1 MQAKFYNLP
10 TDEPEPVN
18 RRVYAAAKLPF
29 HYLWIFLTTIISPWL
44 YAFPFAMAAAT
55 LVCLFGSGLSAGWM
69 PFVIA
74 VGQVGVVYTVFLGA
88 FFALIAVFS

>member
-10 TDEPEPVN
+10 TDEPAPVN

-29 HYLWIFLTTIISPWL
+29 DYLATIISPWL

-55 LVCLFGSGLSAGWM
+55 LVCLLGNGTSAGWM
-69 PFVIA
+69 PFAIM
-74 VGQVGVVYTVFLGA
+74 VGQVGVVFTVFLGA